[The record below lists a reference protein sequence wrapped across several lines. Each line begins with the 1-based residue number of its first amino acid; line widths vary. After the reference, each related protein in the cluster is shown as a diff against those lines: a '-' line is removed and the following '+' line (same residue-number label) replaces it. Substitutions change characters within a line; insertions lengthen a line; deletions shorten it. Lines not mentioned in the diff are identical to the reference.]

1 MNTIQFKDE
10 KFFRFMNRA
19 DAIVHATE
27 NQAERESILNHY
39 SEFIDDL
46 YFYDMISDSDFFV
59 GKAVL
64 KKLQKGIK

>member
-1 MNTIQFKDE
+1 MDIIKFEDK

-19 DAIVHATE
+19 DAIVRAAE

-46 YFYDMISDSDFFV
+46 YFYDMISDSDFFA
-59 GKAVL
+59 GKRVIRNL
-64 KKLQKGIK
+64 KKQA